1 MTIASALARKSATK
15 GLLRA
20 VRYVRR
26 KFSQVTYALF
36 YVRQDSQLI
45 ERSGLFDREWYLK
58 QYPDVA
64 ETKMDPIKHY
74 LRYGAAEGRD
84 PNPDFSTWGYLDTYP
99 DVSAHGANPFIH
111 YVQYGQ
117 AEGRALLRKD
127 YAAWIDDY
135 DRLSDD
141 DRRVF

>member
-1 MTIASALARKSATK
+1 MTKVSASARNPVAKNI
-15 GLLRA
+15 LRA

-26 KFSQVTYALF
+26 KISQRLYTLI
-36 YVRQDSQLI
+36 YVHQDAAVI

-84 PNPDFSTWGYLDTYP
+84 PNADFSTWGYLDTYP